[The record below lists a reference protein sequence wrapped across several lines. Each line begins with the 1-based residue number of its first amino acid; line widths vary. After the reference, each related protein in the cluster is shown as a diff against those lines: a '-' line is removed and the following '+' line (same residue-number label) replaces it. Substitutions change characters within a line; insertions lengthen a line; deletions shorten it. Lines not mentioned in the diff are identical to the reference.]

1 MSTLESATS
10 LLGRALLSSIFLVSG
25 LPKLMHYADA
35 AAYLKMFGVP
45 PQALPVI
52 IALEIGCGLAILV
65 GVLTR
70 LSALLLALL
79 ALATAVTF
87 HRNLGVDAELINF
100 MKNVAIA
107 GGLLMLVANGPGRW
121 AIAPGGRSGDGDD
134 GAARAEPPAAVG
146 VQPGVAQFP
155 PSAIARRR

>member
-1 MSTLESATS
+1 MSTLEAATS
-10 LLGRALLSSIFLVSG
+10 LLARMLLSSIFLVSG

-35 AAYLKMFGVP
+35 AAYLGSFGVP
-45 PQALPVI
+45 AQVLPVI

-70 LSALLLALL
+70 TSALLLAVL

-87 HRNLGVDAELINF
+87 HRNFGVDAELINF

-107 GGLLMLVANGPGRW
+107 GGLLLLVANGPGRW
-121 AIAPGGRSGDGDD
+121 AVAPGRRE
-134 GAARAEPPAAVG
+134 AAAPPPAPAAMPHQG
-146 VQPGVAQFP
+146 IQPGVAQFP
-155 PSAIARRR
+155 PAAIARRR